1 MKYDNSE
8 IMIDTLNSLINN
20 DINDCD
26 KDDVLFLTNMIEK
39 SKICTLSIEELED
52 MKKWNKILN

>member
-1 MKYDNSE
+1 MKYDDSE

-26 KDDVLFLTNMIEK
+26 KDDV
-39 SKICTLSIEELED
+39 
-52 MKKWNKILN
+52 